1 MASFNDI
8 ASAIISV
15 SSVLTDYSNAKAEQE
30 AQQQVLEQA
39 QQQQELQIQM
49 EIEEERQREL
59 TKQEAEAKRQAEE
72 EAKRQRI
79 ANMTPQE
86 RKKSW
91 ESTMQ
96 IDYDVA
102 QLRFY
107 QRGIYT
113 TCQHAIYNTNAF
125 KACGT
130 TALVKFN
137 ANQNQIYKNEYKWA
151 SQHNWEYRKP
161 SER

>member
-30 AQQQVLEQA
+30 AQQQQVLEQA
-39 QQQQELQIQM
+39 QQQQELQRQM

-59 TKQEAEAKRQAEE
+59 VKQEAEAKRQAA
-72 EAKRQRI
+72 EAERQRM

-91 ESTMQ
+91 ESKMQ
-96 IDYDVA
+96 TDYDFA
-102 QLRFY
+102 QLSFY